1 MRDVTKVKL
10 RGDYRLHLT
19 FDDGESGDVDM
30 APMIAKGGVFSE
42 LAETSFFQKV
52 TVNAD
57 VGTIC
62 WPNGADVCPDVLYSL
77 ATGKGLPDW
86 AEESSHR

>member
-1 MRDVTKVKL
+1 MRDVTNVKVL
-10 RGDYRLHLT
+10 EDCRLHLT
-19 FDDGESGDVDM
+19 FDDGAEGDVDM
-30 APMIAKGGVFSE
+30 APMIAKGGVFSA
-42 LAETSFFQKV
+42 LTDSSFFRKV

-62 WPNGADVCPDVLYSL
+62 WPNGADVCPDVLYAL

-86 AEESSHR
+86 AEESSRR